1 MATLAARLT
10 QQLASYHEQKK
21 YRPQDILESEQGG
34 RVRINGREAIMLA
47 SNNYLGLASHPKI
60 KEAAVKAIEK
70 YGAGTAGVRYLCG
83 NMTLHHQLEERLA
96 DWLGFEA
103 CLVLTS
109 CFAANQGV
117 IPALMDRGDVIFSD
131 ELNHASIIDGVRLAR
146 ADKKVYKHSDMDDL
160 DRLLAENPTD
170 GLKMIV
176 TDGVFSME
184 GDTVP
189 LDRLI
194 PIAEK
199 HGAFVMVDDS
209 HATGFV
215 GETGRG
221 TPELYGVQGKI
232 DILTSTMGKALGGI
246 AGGFVCGSKDLRDY
260 LTQAARTYIFT
271 NALPPAVLGASLA
284 ALDIVQSS
292 TELVDRLRANTRRF
306 RERIKQVGY
315 SIPEGDHPI
324 VPVIVGDTP
333 KALELAK
340 GLFEEG
346 VFATGFGF
354 PLVPEGQARVRA
366 QISAAHTEKD
376 IDDAVAAFEKVGR
389 RLGII

>member
-1 MATLAARLT
+1 MATLADRVAEH
-10 QQLASYHEQKK
+10 LATYHAERK

-60 KEAAVKAIEK
+60 KEAAIRAIEQ

-83 NMTLHHQLEERLA
+83 NMTLHHELEERLA

-117 IPALMDRGDVIFSD
+117 IPAVVREGDLILSD

-146 ADKKVYKHSDMDDL
+146 ATKKIYRHCDAEDL
-160 DRLLAENPTD
+160 DRQLAENPTD
-170 GLKMIV
+170 GLKMVI

-184 GDTVP
+184 GDAAP
-189 LDRLI
+189 LDRLLEV
-194 PIAEK
+194 AQR
-199 HGAFVMVDDS
+199 HGAFLLVDDS

-215 GETGRG
+215 GPTGKG
-221 TPELYGVQGKI
+221 TPEQYGVEGKVE
-232 DILTSTMGKALGGI
+232 ILTSTMGKALGGI
-246 AGGFVCGSKDLRDY
+246 AGGFICGSRDLRDY

-271 NALPPAVLGASLA
+271 NALPPAVLGASIA
-284 ALDIVQSS
+284 ALDLVQSS
-292 TELVDRLRANTRRF
+292 TELRDRLYANTRQF
-306 RERIKQVGY
+306 REQMAQVGY
-315 SIPEGDHPI
+315 KIPEGDHPI
-324 VPVIVGDTP
+324 CPVIVGETP
-333 KALELAK
+333 KALDLAK

-366 QISAAHTEKD
+366 QISAAHTERD
-376 IDDAVAAFEKVGR
+376 IAEAVAAFEKVGK

>member
-1 MATLAARLT
+1 MAALADRIA
-10 QQLASYHEQKK
+10 QQLVTYHEQEK
-21 YRPQDILESEQGG
+21 YRPQDILESEQAG
-34 RVRINGREAIMLA
+34 RVRINGREAIMLG

-60 KEAAVKAIEK
+60 KEAAISAIEK

-83 NMTLHHQLEERLA
+83 NMTLHHELEERLA
-96 DWLGFEA
+96 DWLGYEA

-109 CFAANQGV
+109 CFAVNQGV
-117 IPALMDRGDVIFSD
+117 IPALQGDGDLIVSD
-131 ELNHASIIDGVRLAR
+131 ELNHASIIDGVRLSR
-146 ADKKVYKHSDMDDL
+146 ADKRVYKHCDMDDL
-160 DRLLAENPTD
+160 DTHLAGNPTD
-170 GLKMIV
+170 GLKMVV

-184 GDTVP
+184 GDTAP
-189 LDRLI
+189 LDRI
-194 PIAEK
+194 VEVAQK
-199 HGAFVMVDDS
+199 HGAFTVVDDS

-215 GETGRG
+215 GPTGKG
-221 TPELYGVQGKI
+221 TPELYGVEEKI

-246 AGGFVCGSKDLRDY
+246 AGGFICGTKDLRDY

-284 ALDIVQSS
+284 ALDLVRSS
-292 TELVDRLRANTRRF
+292 TELMDKLRANTRRF
-306 RERIKQVGY
+306 RDRMKQVGY
-315 SIPEGDHPI
+315 QIPEGDHPI
-324 VPVIVGDTP
+324 CPVIVGETP

-366 QISAAHTEKD
+366 QISAAHTDQD
-376 IDDAVAAFEKVGR
+376 IDDAVAAFEKVGK